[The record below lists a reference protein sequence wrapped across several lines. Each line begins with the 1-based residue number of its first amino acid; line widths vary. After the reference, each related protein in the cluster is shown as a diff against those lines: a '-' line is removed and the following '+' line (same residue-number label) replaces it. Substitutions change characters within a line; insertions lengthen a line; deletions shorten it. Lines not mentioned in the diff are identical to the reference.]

1 MSGRAVA
8 VVVST
13 LVVLG
18 AGVVVADRVVAATAE
33 RRAAEAVEANLDVS
47 GTPVIEI
54 DGFPFLTQVLAGSL
68 TNVTGSVDGVTLDGG
83 LTITDVSFD
92 AQGVSTSEPYTVSAG
107 SVTGTLPTATLE
119 QAVAEQTELD
129 VTATVEGDALVAA
142 GTVLGV
148 DLSAALTPRVDDGR
162 LLVDVGRMSLGG
174 LTITVDDLPDRVASR
189 LEGLEVP
196 VSGLPEGLT
205 LTSVEVVPDGA
216 RVTATGS
223 DVVLAAPTAG

>member
-129 VTATVEGDALVAA
+129 VTVTVEGDALVAA

-223 DVVLAAPTAG
+223 DVVLAAPPAG